1 MEVVMREVLT
11 IEKVNFNI
19 RTQALLNFT
28 PIVFLFKHKGLKG
41 ELEQKPYWSEDSH
54 RLLGKSFLPYV
65 DSDNKLLELKIVNF
79 PKEYDRIIQL
89 LEINPQLIPQQFNIL
104 EAGLVNV
111 SFQSV
116 LTWAHGKYIMPRKIG
131 ERSNYSG
138 A

>member
-1 MEVVMREVLT
+1 MKEVLT

-41 ELEQKPYWSEDSH
+41 ELEQKPYWSEDAH
-54 RLLGKSFLPYV
+54 RMLGKCFMPYV
-65 DSDNKLLELKIVNF
+65 DAENHIWELKIVNF
-79 PKEYDRIIQL
+79 PKEYDRIIQV
-89 LEINPQLIPQQFNIL
+89 LEINPSLVPQQFNIL